1 MDGVDV
7 CCGWAGNAFED
18 DDDDEYEDENIGY
31 RLLIMRSAVSAR

>member
-7 CCGWAGNAFED
+7 CCGWAGNAFE
-18 DDDDEYEDENIGY
+18 DDDEYEDENIGY